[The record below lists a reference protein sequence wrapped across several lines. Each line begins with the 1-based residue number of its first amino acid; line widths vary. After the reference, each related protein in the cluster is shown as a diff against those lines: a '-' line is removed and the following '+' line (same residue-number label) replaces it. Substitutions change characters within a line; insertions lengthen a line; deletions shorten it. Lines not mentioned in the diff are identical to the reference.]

1 MWSFRCVEAMSRD
14 GCGLPG
20 FPGIRMWITLDH
32 SRSGIGTMANVVTL
46 GGTDATSTARARRAA
61 TVTTSLA
68 TGVAVLTVLMSG
80 LADRVADDSLAFA
93 ERRLPVW
100 LSVVCLIAIGL
111 LVAGLWAS
119 RKHHPGA
126 SIGLSVATVG
136 TFLPLWAAWSWLPE
150 GVRAGVLAVTPFVV
164 IGTAQVAL
172 SWSAPRSRNASSA
185 VRVVLALVVASAVVH
200 ILGYDPFADPGCA
213 RTCADV
219 EPVLAGLFST
229 ASVVLIAGSL
239 TLVAALL
246 AAVIV
251 VRYPYPRTPR
261 LIVGAVLV
269 SLSTEMAFV
278 AVRLETWGDAAVAG
292 LLLILQPVAIAV
304 TATAVCVVAART
316 LRTRSAV
323 DRLAARL
330 SGPLAALGG
339 VEGIHFAVPGE
350 TRWIDPAG
358 RDATEPSRQDR
369 YVVLSDESG
378 PVLRL
383 LVAGGTDEGDVLA
396 AITPATRL
404 ALQNAQLSAV
414 AKARL
419 AEVQASQRRVVAM
432 SDAERRR
439 IERDL
444 HDGAQQRLVS
454 VAFHLKLALAGA
466 DPSTAVQLA
475 AAENRVRA
483 ALAHLRRLAHGIFPS
498 VLADEG
504 LAAALGEL
512 VSMSDVPTTL
522 DIRTHADVGA
532 EAAMAAYATVV
543 AVLGTLERPAPDTRA
558 QILVDQ
564 DGETLT
570 VHAEVNIG
578 GGTKV
583 ATDFSDVADR
593 VGALGGRFTN
603 PHTAT
608 GTTVVAAVIPC
619 ES

>member
-1 MWSFRCVEAMSRD
+1 
-14 GCGLPG
+14 
-20 FPGIRMWITLDH
+20 
-32 SRSGIGTMANVVTL
+32 MANVVTL
-46 GGTDATSTARARRAA
+46 GGTDATSMARARRAA

-68 TGVAVLTVLMSG
+68 TGVAVLTVLMSA
-80 LADRVADDSLAFA
+80 LADRFGDDPLSFA
-93 ERRLPVW
+93 ERRLPAWVT
-100 LSVVCLIAIGL
+100 LVSLAAVGL

-119 RKHHPGA
+119 RNHHPGA

-172 SWSAPRSRNASSA
+172 GWSAPRSRNASSA
-185 VRVVLALVVASAVVH
+185 VRVMLALVVAGAVVH

-219 EPVLAGLFST
+219 EPLLAGLFST
-229 ASVVLIAGSL
+229 RSAVTIASLL

-269 SLSTEMAFV
+269 SLTAEMAFV
-278 AVRLETWGDAAVAG
+278 AVRLATWGDATVTG
-292 LLLILQPVAIAV
+292 LLLVLQPVAVAV
-304 TATAVCVVAART
+304 TVTAVCVVAART

-330 SGPLAALGG
+330 SGPLAAIGG

-350 TRWIDPAG
+350 TRWIDAAG
-358 RDATEPSRQDR
+358 RDVAEPPGQDR

-404 ALQNAQLSAV
+404 ALRNSQLSAV

-419 AEVQASQRRVVAM
+419 AEVQASQRRVVAT

-454 VAFHLKLALAGA
+454 VAFHLKVALAGA
-466 DPSTAVQLA
+466 DPSTAAQIA
-475 AAENRVRA
+475 TAENRVRG
-483 ALAHLRRLAHGIFPS
+483 ALAPLRRLAHGIFPS
-498 VLADEG
+498 VLTDEG
-504 LAAALGEL
+504 LTAALDEL
-512 VSMSDVPTTL
+512 VAASDVPTTL
-522 DIRTHADVGA
+522 DLRSRIEVGA
-532 EAAMAAYATVV
+532 EAAMAAYATV
-543 AVLGTLERPAPDTRA
+543 AAALGSVEQPAPDTRA
-558 QILVDQ
+558 VVSVDQ
-564 DGETLT
+564 AGDTLT
-570 VHAEVNIG
+570 IHTKVDIG
-578 GGTKV
+578 GGTMS
-583 ATDFSDVADR
+583 AADFTDVADR
-593 VGALGGRFTN
+593 VGALGGRFTKVQ
-603 PHTAT
+603 TET